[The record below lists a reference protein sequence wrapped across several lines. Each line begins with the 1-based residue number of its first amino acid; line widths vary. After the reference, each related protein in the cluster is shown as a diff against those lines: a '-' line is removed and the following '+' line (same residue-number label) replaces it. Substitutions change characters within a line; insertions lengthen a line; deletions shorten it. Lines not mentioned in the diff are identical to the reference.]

1 MIFRVHTLVRSFTL
15 NGRAS
20 KVSLTSPNP
29 EIQCNGVAIPKYSQ
43 TQTIA
48 TGMVFFFSEQGP
60 ECGQGYVMKM
70 AREKKKKKIK
80 PPHQSHL
87 YFSEASRLEIWVQRL
102 RRQTAEDS
110 VDKDL
115 TQHQGLWIFCKNS
128 SISILNIVSCSCCVD
143 PPITPPFCKQ
153 SSSIILGPQRNKSVS
168 MLGGCPTSK
177 ASTKRPTSHKDSQ
190 TRLLPALCKTVMH
203 KHDM

>member
-70 AREKKKKKIK
+70 ARGKKKKKSNHHI
-80 PPHQSHL
+80 SHICT
-87 YFSEASRLEIWVQRL
+87 SQRL
-102 RRQTAEDS
+102 LDLKSEYKGYGGKLLRTALTKIWRNTKDCEYSAKIHPSAFEHSELLLLCWPSHHTS
-110 VDKDL
+110 VL
-115 TQHQGLWIFCKNS
+115 
-128 SISILNIVSCSCCVD
+128 
-143 PPITPPFCKQ
+143 
-153 SSSIILGPQRNKSVS
+153 
-168 MLGGCPTSK
+168 
-177 ASTKRPTSHKDSQ
+177 
-190 TRLLPALCKTVMH
+190 
-203 KHDM
+203 

>member
-70 AREKKKKKIK
+70 ARGKKKKNQTTTSVTSVLLRGFSTWNLSTKATEANCWGQRWQRFDATPRTVNILQK
-80 PPHQSHL
+80 FIHQH
-87 YFSEASRLEIWVQRL
+87 
-102 RRQTAEDS
+102 
-110 VDKDL
+110 
-115 TQHQGLWIFCKNS
+115 
-128 SISILNIVSCSCCVD
+128 LNIVSCSCCVD